1 MPSHGGRAGQIAK
14 GRPSSEGP
22 VAEHHHEFR
31 SVRLMHMKNGNDA
44 TLLLTL
50 QRLGRMVDEYGD
62 IQRQKYSAGAPMDR
76 PDDRPPPC

>member
-1 MPSHGGRAGQIAK
+1 MVVELAK
-14 GRPSSEGP
+14 LRRVDQAARLNIHSYE
-22 VAEHHHEFR
+22 EHEFR